1 MEFLGSQFGVFLLI
15 VIGFV
20 VVWFIDATRKNKLS
34 NESADEVV
42 GCFFKIG
49 IVFAIICTCI
59 YLCTQ
64 PDN

>member
-1 MEFLGSQFGVFLLI
+1 MEFLGSQFGVFLFI

-20 VVWFIDATRKNKLS
+20 VVWFIDATRKKLS

-49 IVFAIICTCI
+49 IVFAIICTCL